1 ISRSLRPRSSWPG
14 IHRSGSWPLQLVGA
28 GKHPTSWRKP
38 KQMMTQEE
46 YMNVKALHAGG
57 WTIKQIAEHLGFH
70 PATVSSWL
78 KNGGPPPKRTV
89 PEADL
94 VIDARWRARIAALL
108 AHNAD
113 LQGSS
118 IMRVISAEGYPGSY
132 QTLTRYLHSVRGP
145 TRGAVA
151 VTMSI
156 ETVPGEEF
164 QFDWSDCNTF
174 ARRWGWDHELHCFGC
189 VLCWSR
195 IKFWFFAPS
204 IDQHHT
210 LEGLVRFFESI
221 GGVPAVGR
229 TDRMG
234 QLGKSK
240 SKGFVFHPLALA
252 FACHHDLALKACDAG
267 DAKRKGKVERPFR
280 DLKRGFLSEADLDP
294 PEDIGELNRRA
305 ARWLERYFHSLAHGT
320 TGVAPAVRFETE
332 RHVLGRLP
340 AVRFDTAMRDTR
352 RVGRI
357 PLVEWDSVF
366 YSAPPSLAG
375 KVIEVRQPVGY
386 SVIELRFLGQVVALH
401 HLVAK
406 GSEPQWLSEHKRDA
420 EAIVLGRRH
429 LGVVEP
435 VAVAAAAALE
445 LEVGDYDVAVPDLG
459 AMSVIGPHPDTT
471 LPVDIAAEGN
481 VAGAIDPDGALS

>member
-1 ISRSLRPRSSWPG
+1 
-14 IHRSGSWPLQLVGA
+14 
-28 GKHPTSWRKP
+28 
-38 KQMMTQEE
+38 MMTQEE

-70 PATVSSWL
+70 PATVSWWL
-78 KNGGPPPKRTV
+78 KNGGPPPKRSV
-89 PEADL
+89 PAEDL
-94 VIDARWRARIAALL
+94 VIGPRWQARIDQLL
-108 AHNAD
+108 AHNAQ

-118 IMRVISAEGYPGSY
+118 IHRVLAAEGYEGSY
-132 QTLTRYLHSVRGP
+132 QTLTRYLHTLRGP
-145 TRGAVA
+145 TRGAVS
-151 VTMSI
+151 VTMAI
-156 ETVPGEEF
+156 ETTPGEEF

-210 LEGLVRFFESI
+210 LEGLVRFFEHI
-221 GGVPAVGR
+221 GGVPGVGR

-234 QLGKSK
+234 QLGQSR

-252 FACHHDLALKACDAG
+252 FARHYDLAFKACDAG

-294 PEDIGELNRRA
+294 PQDVGELNRRGV
-305 ARWLERYFHSLAHGT
+305 RWLDRYFHAAPHGT
-320 TGVAPAVRFETE
+320 TGVPPSARFETE

-340 AVRFDTAMRDTR
+340 AVRFDTAVRDTR

-357 PLVEWDSVF
+357 PLVEWDTVF
-366 YSAPPSLAG
+366 YSAPPALAG
-375 KVIEVRQPVGY
+375 KVIEVRQPIGY
-386 SVIELRFLGQVVALH
+386 NVIELRFLGQMVALH
-401 HLVAK
+401 HLAEK
-406 GSEPQWLSEHKRDA
+406 GAAPQWLPEHKREA
-420 EAIVLGRRH
+420 EAIVFGRRQ
-429 LGVVEP
+429 LGIVEP
-435 VAVAAAAALE
+435 VVVGSAVALDLE
-445 LEVGDYDVAVPDLG
+445 DGDYDVAVPDLTQMG
-459 AMSVIGPHPDTT
+459 VIGPHPDTD

-481 VAGAIDPDGALS
+481 VAGALGRDGGQS

>member
-1 ISRSLRPRSSWPG
+1 
-14 IHRSGSWPLQLVGA
+14 
-28 GKHPTSWRKP
+28 
-38 KQMMTQEE
+38 MMTQEE

-78 KNGGPPPKRTV
+78 KNGGPPPKRSV
-89 PEADL
+89 PDADL
-94 VIDARWRARIAALL
+94 VIDARWRARIAQLL
-108 AHNAD
+108 THNAD

-118 IMRVISAEGYPGSY
+118 IMRVISAEGYSGSY

-145 TRGAVA
+145 TRGTVL
-151 VTMSI
+151 VTMPI

-164 QFDWSDCNTF
+164 QFDWSDCNRF
-174 ARRWGWDHELHCFGC
+174 ARRWGWEGELHCFGC

-210 LEGLVRFFESI
+210 LEGLVRFLESI
-221 GGVPAVGR
+221 GGVPALGR

-234 QLGKSK
+234 QLGTSR

-252 FACHHDLALKACDAG
+252 FARHHDLAFRACDAG

-280 DLKRGFLSEADLDP
+280 DLKRGFLSEVDLDP

-305 ARWLERYFHSLAHGT
+305 ARWLDRYFHALPHGT
-320 TGVAPAVRFETE
+320 TGVPPAERFETE

-340 AVRFDTAMRDTR
+340 AVRFDTAVRDTR

-357 PLVEWDSVF
+357 PLVEWDTVF
-366 YSAPPSLAG
+366 YSAPPALAG
-375 KVIEVRQPVGY
+375 KVVEVRQPIGY

-401 HLVAK
+401 HLAPA
-406 GSEPQWLSEHKRDA
+406 GSPPQWLPEHQRAA
-420 EAIVLGRRH
+420 EAIVVGRRH

-435 VAVAAAAALE
+435 VPLGTAPALD
-445 LEVGDYDVAVPDLG
+445 LEGGDYDVAVPDL
-459 AMSVIGPHPDTT
+459 APMSAIGPHPDTD
-471 LPVDIAAEGN
+471 LPVDIAAEGS
-481 VAGAIDPDGALS
+481 VAGSIDPDGAMP